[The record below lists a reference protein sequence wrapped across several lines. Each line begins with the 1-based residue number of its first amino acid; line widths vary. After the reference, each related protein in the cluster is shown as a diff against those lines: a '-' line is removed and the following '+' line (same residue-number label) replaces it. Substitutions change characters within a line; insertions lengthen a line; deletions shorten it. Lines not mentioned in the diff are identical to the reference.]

1 MKKFNIVIILT
12 FLFTL
17 ILNPATGQR
26 IRGAVIGGFNLT
38 QVDGDEVYGF
48 HKAGIHLG
56 ASAIIPF
63 GERWMVS
70 LETIFNQKG
79 STQGKQYSTLDSNGL
94 EYTGEYKLKLD
105 YLEVPVLVH
114 YNDRDRIIAGAGI
127 SYGRLVNVKEW
138 EHGRKVETT
147 TLNTGPY
154 KLNDLNIL
162 ADVRFRMF
170 KKLYLNFRYAYSL
183 IKIRTRV
190 FDPIPGTP
198 GTDKKR
204 DQYNNVLSFR
214 LIYVFNE
221 RVSVAEP
228 DEGVNAR
235 MRE

>member
-1 MKKFNIVIILT
+1 MKKFGIVGILT
-12 FLFTL
+12 FLFL
-17 ILNPATGQR
+17 LVLNPVIGQR

-48 HKAGIHLG
+48 HKAGINLG
-56 ASAIIPF
+56 ASAIVPF

-79 STQGKQYSTLDSNGL
+79 SSQGKQYSTLDSNGI

-114 YNDRDRIIAGAGI
+114 YNDRDRIIVGAGI

-154 KLNDLNIL
+154 ARNDLNIL
-162 ADVRFRMF
+162 ADVRFRVY
-170 KKLYLNFRYAYSL
+170 KKLYFNFRYAYSL
-183 IKIRTRV
+183 VKIRTRV

-198 GTDKKR
+198 GTDKER
-204 DQYNNVLSFR
+204 NQYNNVLSFR

-221 RVSVAEP
+221 KLPVSGPE
-228 DEGVNAR
+228 DDGSGL
-235 MRE
+235 